1 MMSVCLKRICVPLML
16 VLLFPFSSY
25 AEQAGKPLVEK
36 LQGGSIAM
44 DVSLR
49 GCDED
54 AKKHCDGLE
63 ANANQ
68 VFMCL
73 LAYEDHLSEQCKQ
86 GILEVAMTMKMA
98 EAAIGYSIGACEADA
113 DKHCLDVQPGEGR
126 IVSCIKANEPRVS
139 KECISALKETG
150 LWEMGQ

>member
-1 MMSVCLKRICVPLML
+1 ML
-16 VLLFPFSSY
+16 ALLFPFSSY
-25 AEQAGKPLVEK
+25 AEQSGKPLVEK
-36 LQGGSIAM
+36 LQEGSLAM
-44 DVSLR
+44 NVSLR

-63 ANANQ
+63 GNPNQ

-126 IVSCIKANEPRVS
+126 IVSCIKANESKVS
-139 KECISALKETG
+139 KECITALKETG

>member
-1 MMSVCLKRICVPLML
+1 MIKNFISLNSFSILLKAFSTSL
-16 VLLFPFSSY
+16 VALTVLPPDSLY
-25 AEQAGKPLVEK
+25 I
-36 LQGGSIAM
+36 SIAI
-44 DVSLR
+44 DVSLH

-63 ANANQ
+63 ANSNQ

-86 GILEVAMTMKMA
+86 GILEVAMTMKIA
-98 EAAIGYSIGACEADA
+98 EAAIGYSVGACEADA
-113 DKHCLDVQPGEGR
+113 DKLCLDVEPGEGR
-126 IVSCIKANEPRVS
+126 IVGCIKANESKVS

-150 LWEMGQ
+150 LWEIGQ

>member
-1 MMSVCLKRICVPLML
+1 MSVCLKKICVPLML

-36 LQGGSIAM
+36 LQEGSLAM
-44 DVSLR
+44 NVSLR

-54 AKKHCDGLE
+54 AKKHCAGLE
-63 ANANQ
+63 TNANQ

-113 DKHCLDVQPGEGR
+113 DKHCLDVEPGEGR
-126 IVSCIKANEPRVS
+126 IIGCIKANESKVS
-139 KECISALKETG
+139 KECITALKETG
-150 LWEMGQ
+150 LWEMGK

>member
-1 MMSVCLKRICVPLML
+1 MSVCFKKICVPLML
-16 VLLFPFSSY
+16 ALLFPFSSY

-36 LQGGSIAM
+36 LQGGSITI
-44 DVSLR
+44 DISLQ

-63 ANANQ
+63 GNSDQ

-113 DKHCLDVQPGEGR
+113 DKHCLEVQPGEGR
-126 IVSCIKANEPRVS
+126 LVSCIKANESKVS
-139 KECISALKETG
+139 KECVTALKETG

>member
-1 MMSVCLKRICVPLML
+1 MMSVFLKRICVPFML

-63 ANANQ
+63 ANSNQ

-73 LAYEDHLSEQCKQ
+73 LAYEDHLSDQCKQ
-86 GILEVAMTMKMA
+86 GILEVAMTMKIA
-98 EAAIGYSIGACEADA
+98 AAAIEYSVGACEADA
-113 DKHCLDVQPGEGR
+113 DKHCLDVEPGEGR
-126 IVSCIKANEPRVS
+126 IVSCIKANESKVS

-150 LWEMGQ
+150 LWDIGQ

>member
-1 MMSVCLKRICVPLML
+1 MSVCLKKICVPLML
-16 VLLFPFSSY
+16 ALLFPFSSY
-25 AEQAGKPLVEK
+25 AEQSGKPLVEK
-36 LQGGSIAM
+36 LQEGSLGLN
-44 DVSLR
+44 VSLR

-63 ANANQ
+63 ANPNQ

-113 DKHCLDVQPGEGR
+113 DKHCLAVQPGEGR
-126 IVSCIKANEPRVS
+126 LVSCIKENESKVS
-139 KECISALKETG
+139 KECVTALKETG
-150 LWEMGQ
+150 LWEMGK